1 MMNVRRKFVD
11 WLEGEREG
19 VRIDEEDE
27 CISVEDTHEIDGH
40 ERECTSRKIANVGG
54 AEKI

>member
-1 MMNVRRKFVD
+1 MKHVRRRFSD
-11 WLEGEREG
+11 WLEGERVG

-27 CISVEDTHEIDGH
+27 CISVEDTHEIHGH